1 MSELEFRG
9 KAAPVDEG
17 GVGQALDQMRA
28 SAADLWAVIGVE
40 TSGCGFIDNRRP
52 QILFER
58 HVFSRL
64 TRGRFDAAHP
74 DISNPVAG
82 GYGPGGAAQ
91 YDRLERA
98 MALDREAALSSTS
111 WGLGQILGTN
121 AVNAGFANVSAMIDA
136 MCDAEN
142 AQVLAMARFIVSR
155 GLDDALRRHD
165 WAQFARGYNGPAF
178 QEHAYDMR
186 LAAAHDA
193 IVQRGLPDLMLRAAQ
208 LYLTFLGFR
217 PGPVDG
223 MMGPRT
229 LAALNRFQASR
240 GLPATD
246 RVDAATFDAL
256 RAAANAGTAPADA

>member
-1 MSELEFRG
+1 MSEVEFRG

-17 GVGQALDQMRA
+17 GVGQALDQMGA

-40 TSGCGFIDNRRP
+40 TSGCGFIANRRP

-58 HVFSRL
+58 HIFSRL
-64 TRGRFDAAHP
+64 TNHRFDATHP

-82 GYGPGGAAQ
+82 GYGAPGAPQ

-98 MALDREAALSSTS
+98 VSLDREAALSSTS
-111 WGLGQILGTN
+111 WGLGQVLGTN
-121 AVNAGFANVSAMIDA
+121 AVIAGFRNVSEMVDA

-142 AQVLAMARFIVSR
+142 AQVLAMARFIVSS

-165 WAQFARGYNGPAF
+165 WAGFARGYNGPGF
-178 QEHAYDMR
+178 HENAYDIR

-193 IVQRGLPDLMLRAAQ
+193 IVERGLPDLVVRAAQ

-217 PGPVDG
+217 PGRVDG
-223 MMGPRT
+223 VMGSITR
-229 LAALNRFQASR
+229 AALNDFQASR
-240 GLPATD
+240 GLPPTD
-246 RVDAATFDAL
+246 TVDARTFEVL
-256 RAAANAGTAPADA
+256 RDAANT